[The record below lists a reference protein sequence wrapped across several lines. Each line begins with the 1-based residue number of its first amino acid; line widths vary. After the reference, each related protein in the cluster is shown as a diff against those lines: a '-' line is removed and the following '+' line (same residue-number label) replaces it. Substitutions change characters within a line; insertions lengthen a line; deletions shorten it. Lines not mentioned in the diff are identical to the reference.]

1 MAIYLSRSKF
11 HKLTDDVNFVIEHFL
26 SEAGVGAEE
35 DGGVHDGVS
44 PGECGGDAGVVD
56 FWKGRA
62 VGTNQAYT
70 LGTVFAHLH
79 KNGLP
84 EEIAAKE
91 HAVADLFFIQ
101 VERQCSMTEGSGGL
115 DTNHEAEPRAV
126 RAATGGVPGEV
137 GNLRAET

>member
-1 MAIYLSRSKF
+1 M
-11 HKLTDDVNFVIEHFL
+11 DFVVEHFL
-26 SEAGVGAEE
+26 GETGVGAEE
-35 DGGVHDGVS
+35 DRGVHDGVS

-79 KNGLP
+79 ENGLP
-84 EEIAAKE
+84 EEIAPKE

-101 VERQCSMTEGSGGL
+101 VERQCSMTERSGGL
-115 DTNHEAEPRAV
+115 DADHEAEPRAV
-126 RAATGGVPGEV
+126 GAAGGGVPGEI
-137 GNLRAET
+137 GNLRDET